1 MPVLEFLKK
10 IQHRQF
16 EKQTDEDTKPKKDKV
31 FIVILIIFASIGIF
45 SLATGFGQMG
55 KIADSGNSDILNY
68 RFNFSVFDGIILA
81 GTVGGYIFLKIRKGR
96 KK

>member
-1 MPVLEFLKK
+1 MLEYLKRM
-10 IQHRQF
+10 QNSRF

-31 FIVILIIFASIGIF
+31 FIIILIIFAAIGIF
-45 SLATGFGQMG
+45 SLVTGFGQVSG
-55 KIADSGNSDILNY
+55 LADKSASVIINY
-68 RFNFSVFDGIILA
+68 RFNFSIFDGIILA